1 MDRRTFVGALGAAGA
16 ASLLPS
22 GGDLFAQEGLEKIGV
37 QLYTVRDLM
46 KVSVEKTLADVA
58 AIGYQEVEFAGYFN
72 RPPRAIKQ
80 LLDRNGLKAPS
91 AHIGIDLLRGPWNRT
106 LDDSAEMGH
115 KYLVIAWLDHSDRAS
130 LDALK
135 KIADLFNKAA
145 EDAKRYKIKLAY
157 HNHDFE
163 FTQIEGRR
171 MYDVLLEETDPKLVQ
186 MEMDLYWI
194 IKGGGS
200 PEQYFARW
208 PGRFPMVHLKDGGSP
223 PEYAMTEV
231 GKGTIKWVELLAR
244 RKQAGIK
251 HFFVEHDNPKDPM
264 QSIAT
269 SYRYLRQ
276 LRF

>member
-1 MDRRTFVGALGAAGA
+1 MDRRSFVGALGAVGA

-22 GGDLFAQEGLEKIGV
+22 GGNLMATEKLDKIGV

-46 KVSVEKTLADVA
+46 KSSVEKTLADVA

-72 RPPRAIKQ
+72 RPPRAIRQ

-91 AHIGIDLLRGPWNRT
+91 AHVGIDLLRGSWNRT
-106 LDDSAEMGH
+106 LDEAAEMGH
-115 KYLVIAWLDHSDRAS
+115 KYLVVAWLDNKDRAS

-135 KIADLFNKAA
+135 KVAETFNNAA
-145 EDAKRYKIKLAY
+145 EDAKRYKIKVAY

-163 FTQIEGRR
+163 FTQVEGRR
-171 MYDVLLEETDPKLVQ
+171 MYDVLLEETDPKQVL

-194 IKGGGS
+194 IKGGGD
-200 PEQYFARW
+200 PTQYFARW
-208 PGRFPMVHLKDGGSP
+208 PERFPMVHVKDGGP
-223 PEYAMTEV
+223 APEYAMTEV
-231 GKGTIKWVELLAR
+231 GKGTINWAELFAQ

-269 SYRYLRQ
+269 SYRYLRA

>member
-16 ASLLPS
+16 ASLLPA
-22 GGDLFAQEGLEKIGV
+22 GGPLMAQEKLDKIGV

-46 KVSVEKTLADVA
+46 KASVEKTLADVA
-58 AIGYQEVEFAGYFN
+58 AIGYQEVEFAGYFE
-72 RPPRAIKQ
+72 RPPRSIKQ
-80 LLDRNGLKAPS
+80 LLDRNGLQAPS

-106 LDDSAEMGH
+106 LEDSAEMGH
-115 KYLVIAWLDHSDRAS
+115 KYLVVAWLDAKDRNS

-135 KIADLFNKAA
+135 KTADLFNRAA
-145 EDAKRYKIKLAY
+145 DDAKRYKIKLAY

-163 FTQIEGRR
+163 FTQVEGRR

-194 IKGGGS
+194 IKGGGV

-208 PGRFPMVHLKDGGSP
+208 PERFPMVHVKDGGP
-223 PEYAMTEV
+223 APEYAMTEV
-231 GKGTIKWVELLAR
+231 GKGVIKWGEIFAR

-251 HFFVEHDNPKDPM
+251 HFFVEHDNPKNPL

-269 SYRYLRQ
+269 SYRYLRD

>member
-1 MDRRTFVGALGAAGA
+1 MDRRSFVGALGAVGA

-22 GGDLFAQEGLEKIGV
+22 GGNLLAQEKLEKIGV
-37 QLYTVRDLM
+37 QLYTVRDQM

-80 LLDRNGLKAPS
+80 LLDRNGLKSPS
-91 AHIGIDLLRGPWNRT
+91 GHIGIDLLRGPWNRT
-106 LDDSAEMGH
+106 LDESAEIGH
-115 KYLVIAWLDHSDRAS
+115 KYLVVAWLDNKDRAS
-130 LDALK
+130 VDTLK
-135 KIADLFNKAA
+135 KVAETFNRAA

-163 FTQIEGRR
+163 FTQVEGRR
-171 MYDVLLEETDPKLVQ
+171 MYDILLEETDPKLVQ

-200 PEQYFARW
+200 PEQYFSRW
-208 PGRFPMVHLKDGGSP
+208 PGRFPMVHVKDGGPP

-231 GKGTIKWVELLAR
+231 GKGVIKWAELFAR
-244 RKQAGIK
+244 QKQAGIK
-251 HFFVEHDNPKDPM
+251 HFFVEHDNPKDSM

>member
-1 MDRRTFVGALGAAGA
+1 MDRRTFMGALGAAGA
-16 ASLLPS
+16 VSMLPT
-22 GGDLFAQEGLEKIGV
+22 GGDLFAAEKLEKIGV

-46 KVSVEKTLADVA
+46 KTSVEKTLADVA

-80 LLDRNGLKAPS
+80 LLNRNGLKAPS
-91 AHIGIDLLRGPWNRT
+91 GHVGIDLLRGSWNRT
-106 LDDSAEMGH
+106 LDDALEMGH
-115 KYLVIAWLDHSDRAS
+115 KYLVVAWIDPKERTS
-130 LDALK
+130 LTALK
-135 KIADLFNKAA
+135 KVAELFNRAA

-163 FTQIEGRR
+163 FQQVEGRR
-171 MYDVLLEETDPKLVQ
+171 IYDVLLEETNPKLVQ
-186 MEMDLYWI
+186 MEMDLYWTV
-194 IKGGGS
+194 KGGAT
-200 PEQYFARW
+200 PEHYFSRW
-208 PGRFPMVHLKDGGSP
+208 PDRFPLVHVKDAGVA
-223 PEYAMTEV
+223 PEFAMTEV
-231 GKGTIKWVELLAR
+231 GKGTIKWGEIFAR

-269 SYRYLRQ
+269 SYRYLRA

>member
-1 MDRRTFVGALGAAGA
+1 MDRRTFVGALSAVGA
-16 ASLLPS
+16 ASVLPT
-22 GGDLFAQEGLEKIGV
+22 GGNLFAEEKLEKIGV
-37 QLYTVRDLM
+37 QLYTVRDRM
-46 KVSVEKTLADVA
+46 KSGVEKTLADVA

-106 LDDSAEMGH
+106 LDESAEIGH
-115 KYLVIAWLDHSDRAS
+115 KYLVVAWLDGKDRES
-130 LDALK
+130 LAAIK
-135 KIADLFNKAA
+135 KTAELFNKAA

-163 FTQIEGRR
+163 FKEVEGRR
-171 MYDVLLEETDPKLVQ
+171 LYDVLLEDTDPRLVQ

-194 IKGGGS
+194 IKGGGD
-200 PEQYFARW
+200 PAAYFARW
-208 PGRFPMVHLKDGGSP
+208 PERFPLVHVKDAGP
-223 PEYAMTEV
+223 APDYAMTEV
-231 GKGTIKWVELLAR
+231 GKGVIKWGEIFAR
-244 RKQAGIK
+244 RKAAGIK

-269 SYRYLRQ
+269 SYRYLRA